1 MNNELEQL
9 EKTSIYLSDG
19 DREFLKQRYHSN
31 SLAES
36 TRMAFKELRSL
47 IDRQNRIKL
56 REKLWS
62 GLQFVIF
69 GFILLGVNSLT
80 VFFSFVWILTLI
92 GTIFLFVYGMYLIF
106 KVRRGYI
113 DMAT

>member
-1 MNNELEQL
+1 VNEVQQL
-9 EKTSIYLSDG
+9 EKTSFCLSNEDK
-19 DREFLKQRYHSN
+19 EFLKLYNANNQ
-31 SLAES
+31 AES
-36 TRMAFKELRSL
+36 LRMALRELRYL
-47 IDRQNRIKL
+47 KDRANRLKL

-80 VFFSFVWILTLI
+80 LFFSFVWFLTLF
-92 GTIFLFVYGMYLIF
+92 GTCFLFIYGMYLIF
-106 KVRRGYI
+106 KVRSGYH